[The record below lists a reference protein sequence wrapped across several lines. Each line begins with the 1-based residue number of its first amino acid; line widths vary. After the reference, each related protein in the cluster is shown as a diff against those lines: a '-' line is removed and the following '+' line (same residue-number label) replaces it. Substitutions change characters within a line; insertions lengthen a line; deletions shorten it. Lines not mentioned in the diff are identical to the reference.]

1 MLIECQ
7 ELNGIGKIQK
17 LQGCN
22 KYIAVHHM
30 EVLMLP
36 PHQKKSKK
44 KLIAC
49 YKDVCYW
56 MV

>member
-49 YKDVCYW
+49 YKDVCY
-56 MV
+56 